1 MLGSSVA
8 RHLAEAGASVTLIG
22 PGEPEDRRTHQ
33 GVFASHYDDTRITRV
48 IDPDPLRAWLAH
60 RSVPAFRRLE
70 ADTSVGFYFEVGHL
84 WVGSPEEVAELAGCG
99 QRFDLG
105 CVGHSAAELT
115 GVFPGLR
122 PPGGLDGLFQVNGAG
137 HLDPRAYVRAEG
149 VAFTAAG
156 GEVYDQVVTA
166 VREVDG
172 AVEVTTARRM
182 LTADRVVLATGAFFG
197 HGDTPA
203 TSLPLTVATHTM
215 VHAEIGIEDS
225 KRLSYLPS
233 IIVKPAEENRHCFVL
248 PPKVDEH
255 GRTVLKIGD
264 SRQGRNLEGED
275 LAQWY
280 RGDGDPKAASHQVQL
295 LVDLLPGLE
304 VRSLST
310 VPCATT
316 YTPTGH
322 PMIDDLTGRV
332 SALLGGNGYA
342 AKCAP
347 ALGELAASR
356 LLDGSWNPEVDRDL
370 FRLNGPGA
378 EG

>member
-8 RHLAEAGASVTLIG
+8 RHLAEAGASVALIG

-60 RSVPAFRRLE
+60 RSVSAFRRLE
-70 ADTSVGFYFEVGHL
+70 TDTSVRFYFEVGHL
-84 WVGSPEEVAELAGCG
+84 WVGPPDEVAQLAGCG
-99 QRFDLG
+99 QRFDLE
-105 CVGHSAAELT
+105 CVDHSAEELP

-122 PPGGLDGLFQVNGAG
+122 PPGGLDGLFQTEGAG
-137 HLDPRAYVRAEG
+137 HLDPREYVRAEG
-149 VAFTAAG
+149 VAFIASG
-156 GEVYDQVVTA
+156 GEVYDEVVTA
-166 VREVDG
+166 VREVDDG
-172 AVEVTTARRM
+172 VEVTTAGRI
-182 LTADRVVLATGAFFG
+182 LTADRAVLATGAFFG

-203 TSLPLTVATHTM
+203 ASVPFTVGTHTM
-215 VHAEIGIEDS
+215 VHAEIGTEDT
-225 KRLSYLPS
+225 KRLAYLPS
-233 IIVKPAEENRHCFVL
+233 IIVKPAEENRHCFIL
-248 PPKVDEH
+248 PPKVNQH
-255 GRTVLKIGD
+255 GRTVLKIGV
-264 SRQGRNLEGED
+264 SHQGRNLEVED

-280 RGDGDPKAASHQVQL
+280 RGDGDPKAAKHQVQL
-295 LVDLLPGLE
+295 LVELLPGIE
-304 VRSLST
+304 IRSLST

-322 PMIDDLTGRV
+322 PMIDDLTRRV

-370 FRLNGPGA
+370 FRLNGRVL

>member
-8 RHLAEAGASVTLIG
+8 RHLAQAGASVTLIG

-48 IDPDPLRAWLAH
+48 IDPDPVRALLAH
-60 RSVPAFRRLE
+60 RSVSAFRRLE
-70 ADTSVGFYFEVGHL
+70 TQTSVGFYSEVGHL
-84 WVGSPEEVAELAGCG
+84 WVGSPDEVALLEGCG

-105 CVGHSAAELT
+105 CVSHSAEELT
-115 GVFPGLR
+115 EAFPGLR
-122 PPGGLDGLFQVNGAG
+122 PPGGLEGLFQANAAG
-137 HLDPRAYVRAEG
+137 HLDPRGYVRAEG

-156 GEVYDQVVTA
+156 GEVYDEMVKA
-166 VREVDG
+166 VREVDNG
-172 AVEVTTARRM
+172 VQIATTRRA

-203 TSLPLTVATHTM
+203 ASLPLTVGTHTM
-215 VHAEIGIEDS
+215 VHAEIGIEDV

-233 IIVKPAEENRHCFVL
+233 IIVKPAEEDRHCFVL
-248 PPKVDEH
+248 PPKA
-255 GRTVLKIGD
+255 GRDGRVVLKIGV
-264 SRQGRNLEGED
+264 SHQGRSLAVEE

-280 RGDGDPKAASHQVQL
+280 RGDGDPKAANHQVQL
-295 LVDLLPGLE
+295 LVELLPEIE

-332 SALLGGNGYA
+332 STLLGGNGYA

-347 ALGELAASR
+347 ALGELAANR
-356 LLDGSWNPEVDRDL
+356 LLDGSWDPDLERDQ
-370 FRLNGPGA
+370 FCFNGPDT
-378 EG
+378 